1 MSDQVKTDQAEVA
14 EELPF
19 DQVPFRISELATELL
34 NHQDQ
39 AVAERVTELLEWYDS
54 FHRDGLGQLVEMI
67 RSWRGEIFLE
77 SVGRDAVTGTL
88 LEFYDLG
95 ESPDAKAEAEQ
106 AVAAAMEEVRP
117 VVESHGGYLEV
128 ASIVDGVVKVRL
140 KGTCDGCPSSSA
152 TLTYGVE
159 EALRKHWPDFRRL
172 EQVDVAEEIDE
183 SKADLTCV
191 TAPVVD
197 AVPPVDA
204 VPEPQEPL
212 LQIRGHEGR

>member
-1 MSDQVKTDQAEVA
+1 MSTSDQSQGQELAYHEV
-14 EELPF
+14 PY
-19 DQVPFRISELATELL
+19 RISELAQELM
-34 NHQDQ
+34 NHPDQ
-39 AVAERVTELLEWYDS
+39 AVADQVTELLEWYDA
-54 FHRDGLGQLVEMI
+54 FHRDGLGQLVDMI
-67 RSWRGEIFLE
+67 RNWRGDIFLE
-77 SVGRDAVTGTL
+77 SVARDAVAGTL
-88 LEFYDLG
+88 LDFYDLG

-128 ASIVDGVVKVRL
+128 ASIADGVVKVRL

-159 EALRKHWPDFRRL
+159 EALRKHWPQFRRL
-172 EQVDVAEEIDE
+172 EQIDAAEEIDE

-191 TAPVVD
+191 TAPAGNAAGD
-197 AVPPVDA
+197 PVGDT

>member
-1 MSDQVKTDQAEVA
+1 MSMADQGHES
-14 EELPF
+14 EELSY
-19 DQVPFRISELATELL
+19 DEVPYRIAELAQGLME
-34 NHQDQ
+34 HPDPD
-39 AVAERVTELLEWYDS
+39 VATRVTHLLEWYDT

-67 RSWRGEIFLE
+67 RGWRGDIFLE
-77 SVGRDAVTGTL
+77 SVARDPVAGTL
-88 LEFYDLG
+88 LDFYELG
-95 ESPDAKAEAEQ
+95 EGPAVKAETEQ

-117 VVESHGGYLEV
+117 IVESHGGELEV
-128 ASIVDGVVKVRL
+128 VSIADGVVKVRM

-172 EQVDVAEEIDE
+172 EQVDAAEEIDE

-191 TAPVVD
+191 TAP
-197 AVPPVDA
+197 AADA
-204 VPEPQEPL
+204 VPEPDEPL

>member
-1 MSDQVKTDQAEVA
+1 MSMSGQTHEGQELAYHEV
-14 EELPF
+14 PY
-19 DQVPFRISELATELL
+19 RISELARELMD
-34 NHQDQ
+34 HHDQ
-39 AVAERVTELLEWYDS
+39 AVAERVTELLEWYDA

-77 SVGRDAVTGTL
+77 SVARDAVAGTL

-95 ESPDAKAEAEQ
+95 ESPDAKEEAEK
-106 AVAAAMEEVRP
+106 AVAAALEEVRP

-128 ASIVDGVVKVRL
+128 AEIVDGVVKVRL

-159 EALRKHWPDFRRL
+159 EALRKHWPQFRRL
-172 EQVDVAEEIDE
+172 EQIDAAEEIDE

-191 TAPVVD
+191 TAPAVDPAGD
-197 AVPPVDA
+197 AVPD
-204 VPEPQEPL
+204 PQEPL

>member
-1 MSDQVKTDQAEVA
+1 MSMSEQTQQG
-14 EELPF
+14 EELAYHE
-19 DQVPFRISELATELL
+19 VPYRIAELAQELMD
-34 NHQDQ
+34 HHDQ
-39 AVAERVTELLEWYDS
+39 AVADRVTELLEWYDA

-67 RSWRGEIFLE
+67 RTWRGEIFLE
-77 SVGRDAVTGTL
+77 SVAKDAVAGTL

-128 ASIVDGVVKVRL
+128 ASIVDGVVKVRM

-172 EQVDVAEEIDE
+172 EQVDAAEEVDE

-197 AVPPVDA
+197 AVP
-204 VPEPQEPL
+204 EPQDPL

>member
-1 MSDQVKTDQAEVA
+1 MSTSEQAQGS
-14 EELPF
+14 EELAF
-19 DQVPFRISELATELL
+19 SEVPYRISELAQELM
-34 NHQDQ
+34 NHPDES
-39 AVAERVTELLEWYDS
+39 VAEKVTELLEWYDA

-67 RSWRGEIFLE
+67 RQWRGEIFLE
-77 SVGRDAVTGTL
+77 SVARDEVAGTL
-88 LEFYDLG
+88 LEFYELG
-95 ESPDAKAEAEQ
+95 ESPDAKAEAEA

-117 VVESHGGYLEV
+117 VVESHGGALEV
-128 ASIVDGVVKVRL
+128 DSIVDGVVKVRM

-172 EQVDVAEEIDE
+172 EQVDAAEEVDE

-191 TAPVVD
+191 TAPAD
-197 AVPPVDA
+197 TDTGI
-204 VPEPQEPL
+204 PEPQEPL

>member
-1 MSDQVKTDQAEVA
+1 MSMSDQQEGLELAYNEV
-14 EELPF
+14 PY
-19 DQVPFRISELATELL
+19 RISELAQELM
-34 NHQDQ
+34 NHHDQ
-39 AVAERVTELLEWYDS
+39 AVAERVTELLEWYDA

-77 SVGRDAVTGTL
+77 SVARDAVAGTL

-95 ESPDAKAEAEQ
+95 ESRDAKAEAEQ
-106 AVAAAMEEVRP
+106 AVAAALEEVRP
-117 VVESHGGYLEV
+117 VVESHGGALEV
-128 ASIVDGVVKVRL
+128 AEIVDGVVKVRM

-159 EALRKHWPDFRRL
+159 EALRKHWPQFRRL
-172 EQVDVAEEIDE
+172 EQVDVAEELDE

-191 TAPVVD
+191 TAPAED
-197 AVPPVDA
+197 AAAAADP